1 MQISRRA
8 LLSGLCAAL
17 LPAAEDITWI
27 TRLGGKIQRNPA
39 GTVVAID
46 LGTTWVSD
54 DEMLDLLAFPQ
65 LERLNLSHTRISD
78 EGLLRLKP
86 AAQIQELSL
95 LYAEQITDLG
105 LSAIKQWRRLKKL
118 NVRGTRIGDE
128 TLALVAALVQI
139 ESLDIADTNITDN
152 GLDNLVPLTR
162 LKHLALGRSRLT
174 DESLSGLRVFS
185 TLESLDL
192 GGPRSTNRNQR
203 GRASAPMRASLVAA
217 IAELKELRTLRLGY
231 SDIDEGGLRGL
242 AVLEKVEK
250 LELEGCRRID
260 DKALKVLDSWKALKY
275 LDVQETAVSSTA
287 VASFRAAKPG
297 VQILSGPFAGER
309 SLGSA
314 PDLASEKR

>member
-8 LLSGLCAAL
+8 LLSVLTAAM
-17 LPAAEDITWI
+17 LPGADDTAWI
-27 TRLGGKIQRNPA
+27 NRLGGKVQRNAA
-39 GTVVAID
+39 GSVVGID

-54 DEMLDLLAFPQ
+54 DEMLDLLAFPL

-105 LSAIKQWRRLKKL
+105 LSAIRQWRRLKKL
-118 NVRGTRIGDE
+118 NVRGTRIADE
-128 TLALVAALVQI
+128 TLALVGALVQI

-152 GLDNLVPLTR
+152 GLDNLVSLTR
-162 LKHLALGRSRLT
+162 LKHLALGRNRLS
-174 DESLSGLRVFS
+174 DEALSGLRVFS

-203 GRASAPMRASLVAA
+203 GRVSSPMKASLVAA
-217 IAELKELRTLRLGY
+217 IAELTTLRTLRLGY

-242 AVLEKVEK
+242 ARLENVEK
-250 LELEGCRRID
+250 LDLAGCRRID
-260 DKALKVLDSWKALKY
+260 DKALRVLESWKALKY
-275 LDVQETAVSSTA
+275 LDVQETAVSSASVAGLRA
-287 VASFRAAKPG
+287 VKPG
-297 VQILSGPFAGER
+297 LEILGGPFTSKA
-309 SLGSA
+309 SA
-314 PDLASEKR
+314 ATPVDR